1 MTNPYYKIPYVVRE
15 KLNPRELLREIK
27 WSRQRKAR
35 GWSDRDTWG
44 GGEYILEVTS
54 GILKYL
60 ADEKVSHTDWPEY
73 FKTNYPNN
81 QGYKNLN
88 EVAKD
93 IDSYLAFDEYGWSKT
108 LDFEITHEDKP
119 LPNGNIEWINTNT
132 PEENRQI
139 KKAIEKSRKDWDRE
153 YKKAKR
159 AMTFVAVNFYGLWD

>member
-1 MTNPYYKIPYVVRE
+1 MTNPYYKIPYAVRE
-15 KLNPRELLREIK
+15 KLNPRELHRELR

-35 GWSDRDTWG
+35 GWSDRDSWN
-44 GGEYILEVTS
+44 GGEYILEVVS
-54 GILKYL
+54 GILKKL
-60 ADEKVSHTDWPEY
+60 GEDSHVDWDAY

-81 QGYKNLN
+81 KGYKSLN

-93 IDSYLAFDEYGWSKT
+93 IDDYLAFDEYAWGDN
-108 LDFEITHEDKP
+108 LGFEITHEIKP
-119 LPNGNIEWINTNT
+119 LSNGASEWVNTNT

-159 AMTFVAVNFYGLWD
+159 AMTFVATNFHGLWD